1 LIKSSDDNT
10 LFNDFALG
18 FTQSLA
24 TTGVSTMT
32 GAVVGAAGLVSSP
45 SYTFN
50 GATKTGFYLA
60 GANQIGWA
68 SNGVQG
74 ATFNADTSATFF
86 GTLAAAKGTIPI
98 GALMDFAGAAAPPG
112 WLLCFGQ
119 LVSTTTYA
127 LLFSAIGTT
136 FGSGSG
142 TFGIPD
148 LRGNASVGVDNMGGS
163 SGGRFPGLN
172 LGVQSGVNA
181 PSNTVISQAN
191 LPGVT
196 LSVSGSTSGYIP
208 TVPSLGGGQAI
219 APQAGLVTVAF
230 SQTGGN
236 ATYNSNQFGLV
247 AGFSSLSV
255 SGSTS
260 ALGSGSVFSVAQP
273 TLGLNKIIYC
283 GV

>member
-1 LIKSSDDNT
+1 
-10 LFNDFALG
+10 
-18 FTQSLA
+18 
-24 TTGVSTMT
+24 MT
-32 GAVVGAAGLVSSP
+32 GPVVGAAGLVTSP
-45 SYTFN
+45 GYTFN

-74 ATFNADTSATFF
+74 ATFNADTSVTFN
-86 GTLAAAKGTIPI
+86 GTVAANKGTIPI
-98 GALMDFAGAAAPPG
+98 GFVGDYAGSTAPPG

-148 LRGNASVGVDNMGGS
+148 LRGNVSGGIDNMGGTAAN
-163 SGGRFPGLN
+163 RFTGLS
-172 LGVQSGVNA
+172 LGTQAGA
-181 PSNTVISQAN
+181 QTTTLTQAN
-191 LPGVT
+191 LPAVG
-196 LSVSGSTSGYIP
+196 LSVSGSTSGYTPTIP
-208 TVPSLGGGQAI
+208 SQGSGQAQGTTNPSLVAAGSGGSA
-219 APQAGLVTVAF
+219 AY
-230 SQTGGN
+230 S
-236 ATYNSNQFGLV
+236 SNTQFGLI
-247 AGFSSLSV
+247 AGFTSLSV

-260 ALGSGSVFSVAQP
+260 NLGSNTAFNVAQA

-283 GV
+283 GI